1 MASVIG
7 YNTLLVSAL
16 QESPDPDITITFEE
30 ASWITSVWA
39 LASVVGC
46 TLGGLLADC
55 LGRRKGLMISTLPFF
70 VSFIMMSLARNWSTI
85 LASRAVAGLGD
96 GLMYPILPVYIA
108 ETASKKMRGSMNNV
122 VNIAQNV
129 GFMLVYSLSLLLPW
143 RPLSYLLTVPPCIAL
158 VCLYPLP
165 ETPYWLARK
174 GRAKEAEQSLVWLR
188 GGLDC
193 SEELEEILDTCV
205 DREDSMEGSKGMFQG
220 VRDRARLM
228 ASRQFLG
235 PLLVAG
241 PLFLLYVSS
250 GFSLI
255 GFYLVTIMEKSG
267 AGLPPL
273 LASLILVSWRF
284 LFSLLSS
291 LLLARCPRRPLFLWT
306 TLLVTVSMASLGLYS
321 YLSSLPSFTTTMASH
336 NWLPILLIGL
346 IFAGGQLGFSP
357 IIKIIVSEV
366 FPTDLRSTG
375 NSFVFLCGALSLAVL
390 TKLFAQ
396 FLTWFGLAGT
406 LWVYSCITCLAMFY
420 GYYFM
425 PEHSNTS
432 LAAIEKQTAA
442 KQASTRARQSSL
454 TQ

>member
-16 QESPDPDITITFEE
+16 QESPEPDITITFEQ

-55 LGRRKGLMISTLPFF
+55 LGRRRGLMISTLPFF

-108 ETASKKMRGSMNNV
+108 ETATKKMRGSMNNV
-122 VNIAQNV
+122 TNIAQNL
-129 GFMLVYSLSLLLPW
+129 GLMLVYSLALFLPW
-143 RPLSYLLTVPPCIAL
+143 RPLSYLLTLPPCIAL

-174 GRAKEAEQSLVWLR
+174 GRTAEAEESLAWLR
-188 GGLDC
+188 GGLDY
-193 SEELEEILDTCV
+193 SQELGEILDTCGG
-205 DREDSMEGSKGMFQG
+205 DNKDSSSMFQG
-220 VRDRARLM
+220 VKDRARLIF
-228 ASRQFLG
+228 SRQFLT

-255 GFYLVTIMEKSG
+255 GFYLVTIMEESG

-273 LASLILVSWRF
+273 QASLILVSWRF

-291 LLLARCPRRPLFLWT
+291 LLLARFSRRPIFLWT
-306 TLLVTVSMASLGLYS
+306 TLLVTLSMASLGLYS
-321 YLSSLPSFTTTMASH
+321 YLSSLPGLTTTMAGL
-336 NWLPILLIGL
+336 NWLPIILIGL
-346 IFAGGQLGFSP
+346 VFAGGQLGFSP
-357 IIKIIVSEV
+357 IIKIVVSEV

-375 NSFVFLCGALSLAVL
+375 SSAVFLCGSLSLAVL

-396 FLTWFGLAGT
+396 FLTWFGLSGT
-406 LWVYSCITCLAMFY
+406 LWVYSFITCLALLY
-420 GYYFM
+420 GYNFM
-425 PEHSNTS
+425 PEYSNIS
-432 LAAIEKQTAA
+432 LAAIEKEAAA
-442 KQASTRARQSSL
+442 KAKA
-454 TQ
+454 